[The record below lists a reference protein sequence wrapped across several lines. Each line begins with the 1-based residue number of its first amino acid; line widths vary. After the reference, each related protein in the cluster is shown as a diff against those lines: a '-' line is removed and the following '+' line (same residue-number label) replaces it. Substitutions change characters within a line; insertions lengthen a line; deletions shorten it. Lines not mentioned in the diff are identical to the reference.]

1 MKRAVNSFDK
11 GSKMVRKEKSDK
23 RRKQILRSAES
34 IMSIK
39 GVDATISEIASNAG
53 VPSSNIYHY
62 FKNKEDLLFSVVGDN
77 IGNSLNELEAD
88 LKGIREPLSQLGRF
102 IWSLLNRA
110 DNETDVTEISLF
122 QCRSKFSFWKHEAFE
137 VHIRR
142 YFEIIHRIL
151 EKGVSRGE
159 FDEGLH
165 IRVIRSMI
173 GGSWGMGNLRLNI
186 GESATPLVD
195 DFDDLMDL
203 IEALIS
209 PTPALPH
216 KKQDKEKRIL
226 EAAEKVF
233 GLKGYDDSTIQDVV
247 KEAKVADSSAYW
259 YFKNKEELLNSCFI
273 KGFQRMDDSFDLSGP
288 GGGEQSGQD
297 NPLLIKLEKVLTNFY
312 TIAVKQPDFSK
323 ILVLNGVY
331 SRDFYKSKAYN
342 LLRKLFDR
350 MAGSLEEGKS
360 NGSIRKEVNSR
371 LFQNM
376 VLGTFSQSVIRW
388 HIVENA
394 SWHQVQYDV
403 KKIVSYLLKMVRS
416 PGDKKES

>member
-1 MKRAVNSFDK
+1 
-11 GSKMVRKEKSDK
+11 
-23 RRKQILRSAES
+23 
-34 IMSIK
+34 
-39 GVDATISEIASNAG
+39 
-53 VPSSNIYHY
+53 
-62 FKNKEDLLFSVVGDN
+62 
-77 IGNSLNELEAD
+77 
-88 LKGIREPLSQLGRF
+88 
-102 IWSLLNRA
+102 
-110 DNETDVTEISLF
+110 
-122 QCRSKFSFWKHEAFE
+122 
-137 VHIRR
+137 
-142 YFEIIHRIL
+142 
-151 EKGVSRGE
+151 
-159 FDEGLH
+159 
-165 IRVIRSMI
+165 
-173 GGSWGMGNLRLNI
+173 LNI